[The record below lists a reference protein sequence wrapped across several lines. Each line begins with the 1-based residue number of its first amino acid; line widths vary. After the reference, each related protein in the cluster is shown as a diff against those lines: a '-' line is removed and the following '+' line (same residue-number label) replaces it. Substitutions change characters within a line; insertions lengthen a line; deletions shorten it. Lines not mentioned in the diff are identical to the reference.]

1 MNEEVKMYMD
11 EAKEQMQNALVHLE
25 NELAKIR
32 AGKANPK
39 ILNDVLVDYY
49 GSPTPLSQVANI
61 TAPDPRTIAVQP
73 WEKNMLG
80 PIQKAIMNANLGF
93 NPDNNGEVVRINVP
107 PLTAERRKE
116 LVKQSKGVGETAKVS
131 IRNARRDAID
141 EFKKMVKSGLP
152 EDEAKDAE
160 DEVQQIT
167 DSYNKKIDEILTA
180 KEKDIMTIEDFL
192 SKTEN
197 RLAELR
203 SGLVSDLRFFR
214 SVHLRC

>member
-1 MNEEVKMYMD
+1 M
-11 EAKEQMQNALVHLE
+11 
-25 NELAKIR
+25 
-32 AGKANPK
+32 
-39 ILNDVLVDYY
+39 
-49 GSPTPLSQVANI
+49 
-61 TAPDPRTIAVQP
+61 
-73 WEKNMLG
+73 
-80 PIQKAIMNANLGF
+80 
-93 NPDNNGEVVRINVP
+93 
-107 PLTAERRKE
+107 
-116 LVKQSKGVGETAKVS
+116 KQSKGVGETAKVS

-160 DEVQQIT
+160 DEVQKIT

-180 KEKDIMTIEDFL
+180 KEKDI
-192 SKTEN
+192 

>member
-39 ILNDVLVDYY
+39 ILNDV
-49 GSPTPLSQVANI
+49 

-160 DEVQQIT
+160 DEVQKIT

-180 KEKDIMTIEDFL
+180 KEKDIMTI
-192 SKTEN
+192 
-197 RLAELR
+197 
-203 SGLVSDLRFFR
+203 
-214 SVHLRC
+214 

>member
-11 EAKEQMQNALVHLE
+11 EAKEQMKNALVHLE

-61 TAPDPRTIAVQP
+61 TAPDPRTISVQP
-73 WEKNMLG
+73 WEKNMLC

-160 DEVQQIT
+160 DEVQKIT

-180 KEKDIMTIEDFL
+180 QEKDIMTI
-192 SKTEN
+192 
-197 RLAELR
+197 
-203 SGLVSDLRFFR
+203 
-214 SVHLRC
+214 